1 MASSLDLLSKNLVG
15 TNGMMCKRC
24 EKCEKCEKCES
35 EAELIHIDENYVTHG
50 MCGKCGGDSHHKL
63 MIEPIFDN
71 LRVGHMNEQFRLLFR
86 K

>member
-15 TNGMMCKRC
+15 TNRMMC
-24 EKCEKCEKCES
+24 EKCGS
-35 EAELIHIDENYVTHG
+35 EAEIIHIDENYVTHG

-63 MIEPIFDN
+63 MIAPIFDN
-71 LRVGHMNEQFRLLFR
+71 LRVGHMNEQFRRLFR

>member
-15 TNGMMCKRC
+15 TNWMMC
-24 EKCEKCEKCES
+24 EKCEKCAS

-50 MCGKCGGDSHHKL
+50 ICGKCGGDSHQKL